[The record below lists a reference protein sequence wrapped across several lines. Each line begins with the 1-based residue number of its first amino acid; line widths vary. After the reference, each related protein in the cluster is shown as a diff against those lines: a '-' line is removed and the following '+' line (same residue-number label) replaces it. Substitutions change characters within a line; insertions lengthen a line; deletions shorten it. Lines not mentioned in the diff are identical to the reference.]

1 MMAAPSFGVGW
12 LEVLFILLG
21 GSGLLGMP
29 PGERDAMLLKAAPQ
43 QTLLYF
49 EWAGRGAGQPG
60 ASGIDG
66 LAADPEIR
74 AFFEALD
81 QALTNAQ
88 YPDADEEQQRLQ
100 KEVPKLVK
108 LLMAHPGCLFVGFE
122 PPMPGESLLKTLSP
136 NDVIARFRIGL
147 VLSAGKDVEPLLE
160 TIAQLAEADVGKQP
174 KLQEVS
180 VGPMAL
186 KLTIHREADRVLIGF
201 GEGTVAKGLACLK
214 SEAPGLDANV
224 RFQAGWKRVAS
235 PRVATVGWFDLQGVF
250 ENVTRTAGPAGLLF
264 QVILRGASAD
274 AMDYIVTGSGVV
286 GGDLVQR
293 TFLATGGRTD
303 GLLLL
308 AGGPAIRNE
317 QLKHIPA
324 DSDLVAAGSL
334 NLAQIVRGARELV
347 GRTAPLSA
355 AVFDEAVKQMES
367 ELGLNLELDV
377 YPAIGDA
384 WTAFDSPSEG
394 GLIGSSLIV
403 AVEVRDVKRAEVLFE
418 HLMKLLEQSLVTD
431 ADPAFGVKSV
441 EVKRQAFL
449 SHTICYVNT
458 IGWGLGSEAAKTPSF
473 CLTRGHILFALHPQA
488 LKAHLRQQSAN
499 RPGFDAV
506 ATKKLARP
514 DGDLLALGTLDGA
527 RAIQALCALTP
538 YFGQSVLSHLQS
550 EGFPLDAF
558 AIPSAAALLP
568 YASDATFVVV
578 RQKDGLLVETKN
590 AHTAILTAAVLG
602 SAKAW
607 FLPNYNEY
615 LEARR
620 QRGRS
625 VQNAGLG
632 PAEGQV
638 VPAAAVLPEKPQE
651 KPAAAAGR
659 VLAPLVIKAMVP
671 DGVQQFIP
679 NEVFQRLGQPPTPE
693 EIQRREE
700 RRRQIDERKRQRQ
713 QKRLPLPL
721 PPPPQ

>member
-1 MMAAPSFGVGW
+1 MMATPSFGVGW

-29 PGERDAMLLKAAPQ
+29 PGERDALLLKAAPQ

-49 EWAGRGAGQPG
+49 EWAGRAAGQPG
-60 ASGIDG
+60 AAGIDG

-81 QALTNAQ
+81 QAITNAQ
-88 YPDADEEQQRLQ
+88 YPDADEEQLRLQ
-100 KEVPKLVK
+100 QEAPKLAK

-122 PPMPGESLLKTLSP
+122 PPLPGESLLKTLST
-136 NDVIARFRIGL
+136 NEVTARFRIGL
-147 VLSAGKDVEPLLE
+147 MSSAGKDVEPLLE
-160 TIAQLAEADVGKQP
+160 TIAQLAEVDLGKQP
-174 KLQEVS
+174 KLQEIS
-180 VGPMAL
+180 AGPMAL
-186 KLTIHREADRVLIGF
+186 KLTVHREADRVMIGF
-201 GEGTVAKGLACLK
+201 GEGTVAKALACLK
-214 SEAPGLDANV
+214 GEAPGLDTNV
-224 RFQAGWKRVAS
+224 RFQAGWKRVAT
-235 PRVATVGWFDLQGVF
+235 PRVATVGWLDLQGVS

-264 QVILRGASAD
+264 QAILRGASAD
-274 AMDYIVTGSGVV
+274 ALDYVVTGTGIV
-286 GGDLVQR
+286 GGDILQR
-293 TFLATGGRTD
+293 TFLATGGRSD

-334 NLAQIVRGARELV
+334 NLAQVMRGARELV

-367 ELGLNLELDV
+367 ELGLNLEQDV

-403 AVEVRDVKRAEVLFE
+403 AVEVRDVKRAEVVFE
-418 HLMKLLEQSLVTD
+418 HLMKLLSQSLVAD
-431 ADPAFGVKSV
+431 ADPDFGGKTV
-441 EVKRQAFL
+441 ELKRQTFL
-449 SHTICYVNT
+449 GDTIYYINT
-458 IGWGLGSEAAKTPSF
+458 VGWALGSEAAKTPSF

-488 LKAHLRQQSAN
+488 LKAHLRQLSAN
-499 RPGFDAV
+499 RSGFDVV
-506 ATKKLARP
+506 ASKKLARP
-514 DGDLLALGTLDGA
+514 EGELLAFGSLDGA
-527 RAIQALCALTP
+527 RAMQALCALAP

-550 EGFPLDAF
+550 QGFPLDAF

-568 YASDATFVVV
+568 YVGDATFVVV
-578 RQKDGLLVETKN
+578 RQKDGLLVEAKN
-590 AHTAILTAAVLG
+590 AHTAIITAAVLG
-602 SAKAW
+602 SARSW
-607 FLPNYNEY
+607 FMPNYDEY

-625 VQNAGLG
+625 EQNAGLG
-632 PAEGQV
+632 APEGQV
-638 VPAAAVLPEKPQE
+638 VPAAAVQPAKPEE
-651 KPAAAAGR
+651 KPAAAAAR
-659 VLAPLVIKAMVP
+659 VLAPLVIKALVP
-671 DGVQQFIP
+671 DGAQQFIP

-693 EIQRREE
+693 VLQQREE
-700 RRRQIDERKRQRQ
+700 RRKLLEERRKQRQ
-713 QKRLPLPL
+713 QKRLPLPTA
-721 PPPPQ
+721 PQ

>member
-1 MMAAPSFGVGW
+1 MAASSVGVGW

-21 GSGLLGMP
+21 GSGLLGTP
-29 PGERDAMLLKAAPQ
+29 PGERDAALLKAAPQ
-43 QTLLYF
+43 QTLWYF
-49 EWAGRGAGQPG
+49 EWAGRAPGQPG
-60 ASGIDG
+60 GTGIDG

-74 AFFEALD
+74 AFFEALEL
-81 QALTNAQ
+81 AIAHAE

-108 LLMAHPGCLFVGFE
+108 LLTAHPGCLFVGFE
-122 PPMPGESLLKTLSP
+122 PPQPGENLLKTLPP
-136 NDVIARFRIGL
+136 NEILARFRIGL
-147 VLSAGKDVEPLLE
+147 VASAGKDVEPLLE
-160 TIAQLAEADVGKQP
+160 SISQLAESDVGKQP
-174 KLQEVS
+174 QMQDIAA
-180 VGPMAL
+180 GPMAL
-186 KLTIHREADRVLIGF
+186 KLTVHRAGNRVLVGF
-201 GEGTVAKGLACLK
+201 GEGTVARTLAGLKG
-214 SEAPGLDANV
+214 EAPGLDTNP

-235 PRVATVGWFDLQGVF
+235 PRVATVGWLDLQGVF
-250 ENVTRTAGPAGLLF
+250 DNATRTAGPAGLLL
-264 QVILRGASAD
+264 QALLRGASAD
-274 AMDYIVTGSGVV
+274 ALDYVVTGSGVV
-286 GGDLVQR
+286 DGDIVQR

-308 AGGPAIRNE
+308 AGGPALRND

-334 NLAQIVRGARELV
+334 NLAQVVGGARELI
-347 GRTAPLSA
+347 GRTTPASA
-355 AVFDEAVKQMES
+355 AVFDEAVKQMET
-367 ELGLNLELDV
+367 ELGLNLERDV

-403 AVEVRDVKRAEVLFE
+403 AVEVRDEQRAEVVFDR
-418 HLMKLLEQSLVTD
+418 LMKLLEQSVVTD
-431 ADPAFGVKSV
+431 ADPAFGVKTV
-441 EVKRQAFL
+441 ELKRQPFL
-449 SHTICYVNT
+449 GRTIYFLNT
-458 IGWGLGSEAAKTPSF
+458 VGWGLGSEAARTPSF
-473 CLTRGHILFALHPQA
+473 CLTRGHILFAMHPQA

-499 RPGFDAV
+499 RPGFDSV
-506 ATKKLARP
+506 ASKKLARP
-514 DGDLLALGTLDGA
+514 AGDLLAMGTLDGA
-527 RAIQALCALTP
+527 RALQALCALTP

-568 YASDATFVVV
+568 YAGDATFVVV

-590 AHTAILTAAVLG
+590 AHVAILTAGVLG

-620 QRGRS
+620 QRGRTE
-625 VQNAGLG
+625 QNAVLG
-632 PAEGQV
+632 EAEGQV
-638 VPAAAVLPEKPQE
+638 VPAAAVQPAKPQE
-651 KPAAAAGR
+651 KPAAAAAR
-659 VLAPLVIKAMVP
+659 VLTPLVIKAMVP

-679 NEVFQRLGQPPTPE
+679 NEVFQKLGQPPTPE
-693 EIQRREE
+693 DIQRREDRRKLIEE
-700 RRRQIDERKRQRQ
+700 RRRQRL
-713 QKRLPLPL
+713 QKRNPLPN